1 MTSALMRK
9 SWRELSHRKARAFFT
24 VATIAAA
31 VTGLWL
37 FAVPPLIGSAMDD
50 RIESDLLWDLRFSPN
65 GIVLTDADITTIRD
79 LPNVAGMEAR
89 VTTNTRLSA
98 DGRQIQAWLIGV
110 DDFSDQEVNAVLISE
125 GDAPGAGEVLTD
137 PQNARTGRY
146 RGGIGDQLNL
156 GGFPLTISG
165 VGSSLEFTAT
175 VDDADPVFYLSL
187 DRLQEAIGYE
197 AISWIDIRVD
207 NHQPEM
213 VAATADAIRGSL
225 SAVDPEITYSE
236 ELQVREPG
244 SWPEKESFDNVIRL
258 TYIIAALGL
267 ASALLMV
274 YTTMNTIVREQTRE
288 IGVLKAIGGT
298 RRAIIRSYLF
308 TAGLLGGLGTVVGVV
323 AGVLLSNLLVGFTGR
338 QFSGVEAD
346 FGVPLWV
353 LVLSLGVGL
362 GGTMLAALPA
372 VRRATA
378 IPVREALAD
387 HGVTASFGTGGVDA
401 ALRRSRF
408 LPRSFRLGLRNTARR
423 KGRSVATTV
432 QIGFAVGTFLGF
444 LALGI
449 TVMAVT
455 EQTFDGEGG
464 DIWVQGPG
472 NATELLADIP
482 GVAEVVPV
490 YFADVG
496 VDGETFNLQG
506 QTPGATALH
515 DNLDA
520 GRWFTAEEE
529 AGGQPVTVLGR
540 AVAKTTGADIGD
552 LLEVETITGQ
562 ATLEVVGI
570 DTLLVGD
577 GKVLFTPLST
587 AIELSG
593 GGVAGNY
600 YVLTTDRDEAFIDR
614 VASDLQR
621 TLVTRGL
628 GGSVETRYIEKQ
640 AELSGNRTVLAI
652 LMIMG
657 VPVIAI
663 GMIGLVNTMTMN
675 IIERTREI
683 GILRSIGA
691 RARHIR
697 RMIRAEALIL
707 GLLGWLAAI
716 PIGYAIGYLLVRLL
730 SSGFGV
736 DFDLRFALWP
746 LPLALFVTLVI
757 TSLVVKIPVR
767 RAIRLRPG
775 TALRYE

>member
-1 MTSALMRK
+1 
-9 SWRELSHRKARAFFT
+9 
-24 VATIAAA
+24 
-31 VTGLWL
+31 
-37 FAVPPLIGSAMDD
+37 
-50 RIESDLLWDLRFSPN
+50 
-65 GIVLTDADITTIRD
+65 
-79 LPNVAGMEAR
+79 
-89 VTTNTRLSA
+89 
-98 DGRQIQAWLIGV
+98 
-110 DDFSDQEVNAVLISE
+110 
-125 GDAPGAGEVLTD
+125 
-137 PQNARTGRY
+137 
-146 RGGIGDQLNL
+146 
-156 GGFPLTISG
+156 
-165 VGSSLEFTAT
+165 
-175 VDDADPVFYLSL
+175 
-187 DRLQEAIGYE
+187 
-197 AISWIDIRVD
+197 
-207 NHQPEM
+207 
-213 VAATADAIRGSL
+213 
-225 SAVDPEITYSE
+225 
-236 ELQVREPG
+236 
-244 SWPEKESFDNVIRL
+244 
-258 TYIIAALGL
+258 
-267 ASALLMV
+267 
-274 YTTMNTIVREQTRE
+274 
-288 IGVLKAIGGT
+288 
-298 RRAIIRSYLF
+298 
-308 TAGLLGGLGTVVGVV
+308 
-323 AGVLLSNLLVGFTGR
+323 
-338 QFSGVEAD
+338 
-346 FGVPLWV
+346 
-353 LVLSLGVGL
+353 
-362 GGTMLAALPA
+362 
-372 VRRATA
+372 
-378 IPVREALAD
+378 
-387 HGVTASFGTGGVDA
+387 
-401 ALRRSRF
+401 RF

-423 KGRSVATTV
+423 KGRSVATAV

-449 TVMAVT
+449 TVMAVS
-455 EQTFDGEGG
+455 EQTFEGEGG

-472 NATELLADIP
+472 NAAGLLADIP

-490 YFADVG
+490 YYTDVG

-506 QTPGATALH
+506 QTPGAAGLH
-515 DNLDA
+515 DDLDA

-529 AGGQPVTVLGR
+529 AGGQPVTVLGP

-552 LLEVETITGQ
+552 LLEVESISGQ

-587 AIELSG
+587 AIELGG
-593 GGVAGNY
+593 GGVPGNY
-600 YVLTTDRDEAFIDR
+600 YVLTTDPDEAFIDG

-628 GGSVETRYIEKQ
+628 GGSVDTRYIEKQ

-767 RAIRLRPG
+767 RAVRLRPG